1 HRDIKP
7 ENILVN
13 AYGQYKLSDFGIAKT
28 IDHVTKATLAGTPD
42 YIAPEVFHKQAYGF
56 LADEYSLGLVLYW
69 ALNERRMPF
78 VEIKDRPPTDEE
90 MQEAQK
96 RRLEGEA
103 LPEPLNGNTLLKK
116 AVLKACAYKPEDRY
130 QTITEFKKAL
140 QLCDMA
146 EIPEKEIPTEE
157 IETEEDNF
165 NSSETIGAWGR
176 TEVKEETPV
185 KEEAAEK
192 TRLNKVAKLLRE
204 YSFSK
209 NELLKDEWKTC
220 ITPYEAFQLG
230 LGFALKANVIFTENH
245 TGKAIQYS
253 ENNWTITFAEQGTE
267 YVSMNIPKDI
277 DTAIYWLT
285 YAANLNEYKAMAVL
299 SFIYEYDKKELQQAK
314 QWMHKAYAQTNSTYY
329 KEQLERQIKIEKG
342 EYRIEV
348 LKKYLPKLE
357 GKSSFAPYPDLK
369 TINTLRNGYNKP
381 QFAGY
386 EEYQSSKTEEILD
399 NHEILAVYTS
409 KLNWS
414 SPRLVLVFT
423 KEEMVSMSP
432 LLSEKTADK
441 NIVLYHLPYEKLRPL
456 EIKNSGEIH
465 MRDDSGKK
473 YYLGYNPKNVDGQI
487 LFQLFDELSSY
498 GKNSDL
504 NLQMQIYLSET
515 EDMLK

>member
-1 HRDIKP
+1 
-7 ENILVN
+7 
-13 AYGQYKLSDFGIAKT
+13 
-28 IDHVTKATLAGTPD
+28 
-42 YIAPEVFHKQAYGF
+42 
-56 LADEYSLGLVLYW
+56 
-69 ALNERRMPF
+69 
-78 VEIKDRPPTDEE
+78 

-96 RRLEGEA
+96 RRLEGEV
-103 LPEPLNGNTLLKK
+103 LPEPLNGNILLKK

-146 EIPEKEIPTEE
+146 EIPEEEIPTEE
-157 IETEEDNF
+157 VETEEDNF
-165 NSSETIGAWGR
+165 NFSETIGAWGR

-185 KEEAAEK
+185 IYHNVKQEEEPVKEEAAEE
-192 TRLNKVAKLLRE
+192 TRLNKIAELLKE

-209 NELLKDEWKTC
+209 NELLKDELKTC
-220 ITPYEAFQLG
+220 ITPYEAFLIG
-230 LGFALKANVIFTENH
+230 LGFALKANILFTENH
-245 TGKAIQYS
+245 SGKAIQYS
-253 ENNWTITFAEQGTE
+253 ENKWTITFAEEGTE
-267 YVSMNIPKDI
+267 YNSINMPKDM
-277 DTAIYWLT
+277 DTAIYWLA
-285 YAANLNEYKAMAVL
+285 YAADRNEYKAMAAL
-299 SFIYEYDKKELQQAK
+299 SFIYEYDKNELPQAK
-314 QWMHKAYAQTNSTYY
+314 QWMHKAYAQTNNMYY
-329 KEQLERQIKIEKG
+329 KEQLERQTKIEKG

-399 NHEILAVYTS
+399 NREILAVYTS

-432 LLSEKTADK
+432 LLSEKTTDK
-441 NIVLYHLPYEKLRPL
+441 NIVLYHLPYERLRPVA
-456 EIKNSGEIH
+456 IKDDGELW
-465 MRDDSGKK
+465 MRDYNGSE
-473 YYLGYNPKNVDGQI
+473 YRLGYNPKNVDGQI

-504 NLQMQIYLSET
+504 NQQMQIYLQET